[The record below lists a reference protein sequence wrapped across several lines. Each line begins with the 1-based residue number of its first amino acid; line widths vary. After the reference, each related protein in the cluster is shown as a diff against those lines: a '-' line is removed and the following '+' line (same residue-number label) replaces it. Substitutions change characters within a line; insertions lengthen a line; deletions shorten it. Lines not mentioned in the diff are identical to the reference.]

1 MFAATAKINLDSQL
15 IIPSENTTEGVLV
28 IETRPSLPLRLQV
41 VNTVGKHLGAARLP
55 VVSLREEALVQAAVK
70 ETGLTDFGDSYYR
83 ESLLRLLE
91 SADNDAALH
100 LSGQVAL
107 REVIVGSLINRL
119 LLTEAF
125 KQTPETFRKPL
136 KSPIIVLG
144 LPRSGTTFLHRLLA
158 MDPAHRAVPWWE
170 LARPLPGAKSDK
182 LSDRRRQVFQKKLHR
197 RQKLAPDFDRK
208 HYTRVDTP
216 EECIW
221 LLANTFLSPLF
232 WAFAPVY
239 GYLDWY
245 KNQDRLQAYYEYRL
259 LLQVLQEADPT
270 RRLALKSSTHTGAVE
285 TLLQTVPGAL
295 LIQTHRNPVETSASL
310 VSLFYSLHSRMTE
323 RLDVPRMTEAI
334 LSFHEHQITRNLAAR
349 DAHPGALFDVYYDR
363 LVADPIGTVRDIYDH
378 YDLAWS
384 EEFAERLNYYLQLN
398 PNGKHGA
405 HRYAPE
411 TFGQTGEAIS
421 ERFAAYIERFELT
434 SPNGIQ

>member
-1 MFAATAKINLDSQL
+1 M
-15 IIPSENTTEGVLV
+15 
-28 IETRPSLPLRLQV
+28 
-41 VNTVGKHLGAARLP
+41 GKHLGAARLP

-119 LLTEAF
+119 LLTEAC

-170 LARPLPGAKSDK
+170 LARPLPDADSDK
-182 LSDRRRQVFQKKLHR
+182 QSDRRRQVFQKKLDR

-259 LLQVLQEADPT
+259 LLQVLQGADPT

-310 VSLFYSLHSRMTE
+310 VSLFYSVHSRMTE
-323 RLDVPRMTEAI
+323 RLDVRRMTEAI
-334 LSFHEHQITRNLAAR
+334 LSFHEHQIARNLAAR

>member
-1 MFAATAKINLDSQL
+1 
-15 IIPSENTTEGVLV
+15 
-28 IETRPSLPLRLQV
+28 
-41 VNTVGKHLGAARLP
+41 VGKQLGAARLP

-70 ETGLTDFGDSYYR
+70 ETGLTDFGDTYYR

-91 SADNDAALH
+91 SAENDAALH

-170 LARPLPGAKSDK
+170 LARPLPDADSDK
-182 LSDRRRQVFQKKLHR
+182 QTDRRRQIFQKKLHR

-221 LLANTFLSPLF
+221 LLTNTFLSPLF

-239 GYLDWY
+239 GYLEWY
-245 KNQDRLQAYYEYRL
+245 KTQDRLQAYHEYRL
-259 LLQVLQEADPT
+259 LLQVLQAADPT

-285 TLLQTVPGAL
+285 ALLQTVPGSL

-310 VSLFYSLHSRMTE
+310 VSLFYSVHSRMTE
-323 RLDVPRMTEAI
+323 RLDVRRMTEAI

-349 DAHPGALFDVYYDR
+349 DAHPDAIFDVYYDR

-434 SPNGIQ
+434 GPNGIH

>member
-1 MFAATAKINLDSQL
+1 M
-15 IIPSENTTEGVLV
+15 

-119 LLTEAF
+119 LLTEAC

-170 LARPLPGAKSDK
+170 LARPLPDADSDK
-182 LSDRRRQVFQKKLHR
+182 QSDRRRQVFQKKLDR

-310 VSLFYSLHSRMTE
+310 VSLFYSVHSRMTE
-323 RLDVPRMTEAI
+323 RLDVRRMTEAI
-334 LSFHEHQITRNLAAR
+334 LSFHEHQIARNLAAR

-384 EEFAERLNYYLQLN
+384 EEFAERLNDYLQLN

>member
-1 MFAATAKINLDSQL
+1 ML
-15 IIPSENTTEGVLV
+15 EE
-28 IETRPSLPLRLQV
+28 RPSLPLRLRV
-41 VNTVGKHLGAARLP
+41 INTVGKHLGAARLP
-55 VVSLREEALVQAAVK
+55 VVALDEGALVRAAVK
-70 ETGLTDFGDSYYR
+70 ETGLTDFGNSYHR
-83 ESLLRLLE
+83 EGLLRLLE
-91 SADNDAALH
+91 SVENDAALH
-100 LSGQVAL
+100 LSGQVAI

-119 LLTEAF
+119 LLTEAY
-125 KQTPETFRKPL
+125 KQTPENFRKPL
-136 KSPIIVLG
+136 RPPIIVLG

-170 LARPLPGAKSDK
+170 LARPVPGADSDEQ
-182 LSDRRRQVFQKKLHR
+182 SDRRRQVFQKKLHR
-197 RQKLAPDFDRK
+197 RQKMSPDLDRK
-208 HYTRVDTP
+208 HYTRVDSP

-245 KNQDRLQAYYEYRL
+245 KNQNRLQAYYEYRL
-259 LLQVLQEADPT
+259 LLQVLQAVDPT

-310 VSLFYSLHSRMTE
+310 ASFFYSLHSRTTE
-323 RLDVPRMTEAI
+323 RLDVRRMTEAI
-334 LSFHEHQITRNLAAR
+334 LSFHEHQISRNLATR
-349 DAHPGALFDVYYDR
+349 DTHPGSLFDVYYDR

-384 EEFAERLNYYLQLN
+384 EEFAERLNYYVQQN
-398 PNGKHGA
+398 PRNKHGA
-405 HRYAPE
+405 HQYAPE
-411 TFGQTGEAIS
+411 DFGQTGDAIS

-434 SPNGIQ
+434 NPNCIQ

>member
-1 MFAATAKINLDSQL
+1 M
-15 IIPSENTTEGVLV
+15 

-91 SADNDAALH
+91 SAENDAALH

-119 LLTEAF
+119 LLTEAC

-170 LARPLPGAKSDK
+170 LARPLPDADSDK
-182 LSDRRRQVFQKKLHR
+182 QSDRRRQVFQKKLDR

-259 LLQVLQEADPT
+259 LLQVLQGADPT

-310 VSLFYSLHSRMTE
+310 VSLFYSVHSRMTE
-323 RLDVPRMTEAI
+323 LLDVRRMTEAI
-334 LSFHEHQITRNLAAR
+334 LSFHEHQIARNLAAR

>member
-1 MFAATAKINLDSQL
+1 
-15 IIPSENTTEGVLV
+15 
-28 IETRPSLPLRLQV
+28 
-41 VNTVGKHLGAARLP
+41 VGKRLGAARLP

-119 LLTEAF
+119 LLTEAC

-170 LARPLPGAKSDK
+170 LARPLPDADSDK
-182 LSDRRRQVFQKKLHR
+182 QSDRRRQVFQKKLDR

-259 LLQVLQEADPT
+259 LLQVLQGADPT

-310 VSLFYSLHSRMTE
+310 VSLFYSVHSRMTE
-323 RLDVPRMTEAI
+323 RLDVRRMTEAI
-334 LSFHEHQITRNLAAR
+334 LSFHEHQIARNLAAR

>member
-1 MFAATAKINLDSQL
+1 
-15 IIPSENTTEGVLV
+15 
-28 IETRPSLPLRLQV
+28 
-41 VNTVGKHLGAARLP
+41 VGKHLGAARLP

-170 LARPLPGAKSDK
+170 LARPLPDADSDK
-182 LSDRRRQVFQKKLHR
+182 QSDRRRQVFQKKLDR

-259 LLQVLQEADPT
+259 LLQVLQGADPK

-323 RLDVPRMTEAI
+323 RLDVRRMTEAI

-349 DAHPGALFDVYYDR
+349 DAHPGAMFDVYYDR
-363 LVADPIGTVRDIYDH
+363 LVADPIGTVRDIYNH

-421 ERFAAYIERFELT
+421 ERFASYIERFELT
-434 SPNGIQ
+434 SPDRAQ